1 MQYQVPFYTHIQ
13 IYGKWCHNDLKYLEP
28 AAKWQGC
35 LIRDAQAI
43 LDSAQS
49 CLAAKYYRI
58 PQVLIS
64 VIVTFPKLVNIATNG
79 WMQKNV

>member
-28 AAKWQGC
+28 AAKWQGY

-43 LDSAQS
+43 LDSAPS
-49 CLAAKYYRI
+49 CLAAKYY
-58 PQVLIS
+58 
-64 VIVTFPKLVNIATNG
+64 
-79 WMQKNV
+79 M